1 MSISRRKFN
10 HGLAATGL
18 ASAFAGIPSL
28 SHAARTLVYANAG
41 GPGTNSNNFAEAW
54 LSEVSS
60 QTGGELKF
68 DYKLGTLG
76 GEKDILDGVSL
87 GTVDLYNGA
96 YTGIPEFDAFYA
108 PYFAKGSTH
117 AKQVV
122 DELLYDK
129 LNGLL
134 SSRYNVKFLGVGR
147 AGPWKIYSNKKI
159 ESWSDLKGMKIRA
172 PQIEGVVKGLEQLGA
187 KPTVIPFNEVVPA
200 LKQGVVDGMTTLGS
214 LGIPMKFYEVV
225 KYIVRNDWGVGL
237 DKQVISKP
245 TWDSLGGKN
254 QKILTDTLKSFEQR
268 DYHEKTVSAEE
279 GHLKQWEEFNGAGT
293 VLELNGDEARKML
306 EPAIAKFTD
315 DTFGKG
321 TYDKIW
327 SL

>member
-18 ASAFAGIPSL
+18 ASAFAGIPSF

-159 ESWSDLKGMKIRA
+159 ESWNDLKGMKIRA

-200 LKQGVVDGMTTLGS
+200 LKQGVVDGMTTL
-214 LGIPMKFYEVV
+214 
-225 KYIVRNDWGVGL
+225 
-237 DKQVISKP
+237 
-245 TWDSLGGKN
+245 
-254 QKILTDTLKSFEQR
+254 
-268 DYHEKTVSAEE
+268 
-279 GHLKQWEEFNGAGT
+279 
-293 VLELNGDEARKML
+293 
-306 EPAIAKFTD
+306 
-315 DTFGKG
+315 
-321 TYDKIW
+321 
-327 SL
+327 